1 MVVLKF
7 LMFNQMMKCF
17 SLHELNK
24 KSWQCLFFLFQLD
37 LVVFSNVAQLV
48 VVEKEVAHPLQEWL
62 SEHGKNLIQHFE
74 RIKEKSVSFFCDWI
88 VKKIFSLLKKNGGLF
103 LGIIRI
109 GMKCARLWT

>member
-1 MVVLKF
+1 MCFF
-7 LMFNQMMKCF
+7 L
-17 SLHELNK
+17 
-24 KSWQCLFFLFQLD
+24 LFQLD

-74 RIKEKSVSFFCDWI
+74 RIKEKSVSFCCDWI